1 MGRTRR
7 SEVLQGKAK
16 KCVKDLIFSEI
27 LLGSLISE
35 PFKKESFL
43 LKNLN
48 IRRSSDQLTFHIH
61 KVEPRV
67 LEIHPPFSYLPLIS
81 MAVGGRGVA
90 TTPALVPPLIP
101 VAVEMMVVDVAAV
114 LMLLLL
120 CGIAAAVCGFA

>member
-1 MGRTRR
+1 
-7 SEVLQGKAK
+7 
-16 KCVKDLIFSEI
+16 
-27 LLGSLISE
+27 
-35 PFKKESFL
+35 
-43 LKNLN
+43 
-48 IRRSSDQLTFHIH
+48 
-61 KVEPRV
+61 
-67 LEIHPPFSYLPLIS
+67 

>member
-1 MGRTRR
+1 
-7 SEVLQGKAK
+7 
-16 KCVKDLIFSEI
+16 VKDLIFSEI

-67 LEIHPPFSYLPLIS
+67 LEIHPPFSNLPLIS